1 MLISCP
7 RCGFSQPKDQ
17 YCAQCGV
24 DMQSFKQKKQPTS
37 TRMFSSVSSQIGI
50 LLIIAILIEQ
60 FIFRHQEPQ
69 KWVQKLTPF
78 QSQTKQNKAVGLSS
92 SALEKN
98 DNKITADD
106 DPEPLTLPDS
116 ASSSEINGNTEN
128 KTMAPAQRR
137 NFDENPALAPPP
149 VSNSQT
155 GQTTAQSGS
164 QSGAQSGAQSGS
176 HDLNSLNFK
185 VTYAEVAQDILVKW
199 IADSSEL
206 GLYQN
211 LTDYS
216 AGIIHDYKKRGET
229 FSQTLKSA
237 TIKLNIGNSNSNLS
251 GTMTNDGS
259 QMLGLVAAIEYKSN
273 ENEIIHGNI
282 NITKSNALG
291 SEVYPAEFSLPKG
304 SIFFMVGAIKRD
316 NFTQERSLLTMPPFQ
331 IFKSPDFMT
340 RKTEFVIIVEP
351 DYK

>member
-1 MLISCP
+1 MLVSCP

-24 DMQSFKQKKQPTS
+24 DMQSFKQKKQPALNRIFNS
-37 TRMFSSVSSQIGI
+37 ASVQIGI
-50 LLIIAILIEQ
+50 LLIIAILIGQ

-78 QSQTKQNKAVGLSS
+78 QSQTKQNKAVSLSS

-98 DNKITADD
+98 ENKITADD
-106 DPEPLTLPDS
+106 DPKPLTLSDS
-116 ASSSEINGNTEN
+116 RSSSEINENTEN

-137 NFDENPALAPPP
+137 NFNENPALAPLP

-164 QSGAQSGAQSGS
+164 QPGVLSGS

-185 VTYAEVAQDILVKW
+185 VTYAEVAQDILAKW